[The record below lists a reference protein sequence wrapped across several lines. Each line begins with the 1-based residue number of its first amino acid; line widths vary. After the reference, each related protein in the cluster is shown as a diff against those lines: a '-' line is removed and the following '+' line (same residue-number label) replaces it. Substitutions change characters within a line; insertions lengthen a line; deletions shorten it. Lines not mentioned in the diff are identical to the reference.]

1 MAVTVITQDTFE
13 AEVMGSAQPVVV
25 DFWATWCG
33 PCRSFAPDYEE
44 VAEEMDGQAKFVK
57 IDIDENMDL
66 AKKFKVMSI
75 PTLVIVKDGKL
86 AAKKVGVLN
95 KKELASWITENI

>member
-1 MAVTVITQDTFE
+1 MAVTVVTQDTFE
-13 AEVMGSAQPVVV
+13 AEVMGSGIPVVV

-33 PCRSFAPDYEE
+33 PCRMFAPDYEE

-75 PTLVIVKDGKL
+75 PTLAIVKDGKL
-86 AAKKVGVLN
+86 AAKKVGVLS
-95 KKELASWITENI
+95 KKELAEWIGENI

>member
-1 MAVTVITQDTFE
+1 MAVNVITQDTFE

-33 PCRSFAPDYEE
+33 PCRAFAPDYEE
-44 VAEEMDGQAKFVK
+44 VAEELDGQAKFVK

-75 PTLVIVKDGKL
+75 PTLAIIKEGKL
-86 AAKKVGVLN
+86 AAKKVGVLT
-95 KKELASWITENI
+95 KKELADWIRENI